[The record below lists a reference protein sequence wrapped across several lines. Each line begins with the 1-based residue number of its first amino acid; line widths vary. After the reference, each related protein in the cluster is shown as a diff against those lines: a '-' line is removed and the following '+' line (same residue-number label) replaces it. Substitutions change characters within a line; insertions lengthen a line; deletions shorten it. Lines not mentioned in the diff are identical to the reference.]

1 MDANLEPERAEK
13 LTPDITTEV
22 GCEEGS
28 ADTPEAGVGLET
40 VAIEMPVV
48 MLELSEGFE
57 RFPLPYDKWVILV
70 TRFTRLH
77 NKLK

>member
-1 MDANLEPERAEK
+1 
-13 LTPDITTEV
+13 
-22 GCEEGS
+22 
-28 ADTPEAGVGLET
+28 
-40 VAIEMPVV
+40 
-48 MLELSEGFE
+48 MLELSEGYE